1 MPAAPNPKKKSS
13 MPTSVK
19 VGTQVFNIIERSAD
33 VDGMLTDN
41 TYGYTLD
48 EKNLIVVDADIHKT
62 KKQITLLHEILHAC
76 RMVFDNSIKPKK
88 TDDFEVWEHYFIGTI
103 ENSLLLVF
111 SQNPGLIDW
120 LLEDSEL

>member
-1 MPAAPNPKKKSS
+1 MPAAPSPKKKSS

-76 RMVFDNSIKPKK
+76 RMVFDNSLKPKK
-88 TDDFEVWEHYFIGTI
+88 TDDFETWEHYFIGTI

-120 LLEDSEL
+120 LLEDSDS

>member
-1 MPAAPNPKKKSS
+1 MPAAPNPKKKSV
-13 MPTSVK
+13 MPTSIK
-19 VGTQVFNIIERSAD
+19 IGTQVFNVIERSAD

-76 RMVFDNSIKPKK
+76 RMVFDNSLKPKK
-88 TDDFEVWEHYFIGTI
+88 TDDFDTWEHYFIGTI

>member
-1 MPAAPNPKKKSS
+1 MPATPSPKKKSS

-76 RMVFDNSIKPKK
+76 RMVFDNSLKPKK
-88 TDDFEVWEHYFIGTI
+88 TDDFDTWEHYFIGTI

-120 LLEDSEL
+120 LLEDSDS